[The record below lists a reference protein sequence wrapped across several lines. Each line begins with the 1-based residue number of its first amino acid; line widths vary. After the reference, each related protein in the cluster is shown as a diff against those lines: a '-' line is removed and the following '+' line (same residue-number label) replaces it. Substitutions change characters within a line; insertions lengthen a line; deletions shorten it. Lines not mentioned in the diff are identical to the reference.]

1 MIAGGNHT
9 IIFGGRRPEGVSC
22 VIRMHF
28 VCRRRERIHPFRKP
42 GGSYGMHKCIP
53 YEVGRKFSIRP
64 GMTPQFP
71 LTGRMAFIREAA
83 SSRAWRLWAMAI
95 CNAVILPMASSVA
108 AVSSWLAAFT

>member
-1 MIAGGNHT
+1 MEILIRCAQHHAPTGAGLRRAIDNRPYGEAGKPLVRQTDMAGGEH
-9 IIFGGRRPEGVSC
+9 RPPISSFNAKSVNC
-22 VIRMHF
+22 
-28 VCRRRERIHPFRKP
+28 
-42 GGSYGMHKCIP
+42 
-53 YEVGRKFSIRP
+53 
-64 GMTPQFP
+64 QFP